1 MSTPPHTD
9 SAPLDL
15 TDQQAEQLDA
25 YAAAHGLTRQ
35 QAATQLAQ
43 QTLEQRY
50 RIKQQQGR
58 VLPFR
63 RR

>member
-1 MSTPPHTD
+1 MPAPPQNGQ
-9 SAPLDL
+9 PLDL
-15 TDQQAEQLDA
+15 SEREAAALDA
-25 YAAAHGLTRQ
+25 YAAEHGLTRQ
-35 QAATQLAQ
+35 QAATKLAQ
-43 QTLEQRY
+43 QILDERY

>member
-1 MSTPPHTD
+1 MPAPPQTGQ
-9 SAPLDL
+9 PLDL
-15 TDQQAEQLDA
+15 SEREAAALDA
-25 YAAAHGLTRQ
+25 YAAEHGLTPQ

-43 QTLEQRY
+43 QILDERY

>member
-1 MSTPPHTD
+1 VPTPPHTQH
-9 SAPLDL
+9 LDL
-15 TDQQAEQLDA
+15 TDREAAQLDA
-25 YAAAHGLTRQ
+25 YAKAHGLTQQ

-43 QTLEQRY
+43 QTLEARY

-63 RR
+63 RRT

>member
-1 MSTPPHTD
+1 VPAPPTTGQ
-9 SAPLDL
+9 PLDL
-15 TDQQAEQLDA
+15 SGREAAALEA
-25 YAAAHGLTRQ
+25 YANAHGLTAD

-43 QTLEQRY
+43 HILEERY